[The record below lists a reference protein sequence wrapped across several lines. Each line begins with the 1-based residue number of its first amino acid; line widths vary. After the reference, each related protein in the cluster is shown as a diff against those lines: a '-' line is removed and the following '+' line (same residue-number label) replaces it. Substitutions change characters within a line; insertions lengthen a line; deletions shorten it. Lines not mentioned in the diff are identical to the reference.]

1 MNERIGYQNVRL
13 RFTAVSARTLHIV
26 DLIKDDDHRLSIQ
39 NDS

>member
-1 MNERIGYQNVRL
+1 MNGLDIQISAFDLLPYQ
-13 RFTAVSARTLHIV
+13 ARTLHID